1 MRTSF
6 IAAAILTAVTGLANA
21 QAGGQASSKPH
32 EKQVTPIEISKQS
45 GTASGERG
53 DTGTRG
59 SDSDSSNTGRT
70 RSPDIAYGKPG
81 AGGTVHT
88 NKTSGMKK
96 KKSSKHTSK
105 SAAAS
110 H

>member
-1 MRTSF
+1 MRKLL
-6 IAAAILTAVTGLANA
+6 IAAAMLTAFTGLANA
-21 QAGGQASSKPH
+21 QAGAQTSSKPE
-32 EKQVTPIEISKQS
+32 EKQTTPIEISKQS
-45 GTASGERG
+45 GTASGARG

-70 RSPDIAYGKPG
+70 RSPDIAYGEPG

-88 NKTSGMKK
+88 NKTSGKK
-96 KKSSKHTSK
+96 KKAKHSASTSTP
-105 SAAAS
+105 AS